1 MATKPVDSRFKQH
14 RHAVKALAKTGN
26 GKKVLDYLVEQAG
39 FYDTLGSKDQR
50 TQDGKVAIRDFIVE
64 NIINPMNK

>member
-1 MATKPVDSRFKQH
+1 MAKTDEESRSKQH
-14 RHAVKALAKTGN
+14 RHAIKQLAKTQN

-39 FYDTLGSKDQR
+39 FYKTLKHTDQK
-50 TQDGKVAIRDFIVE
+50 TQNDNVAVRDFVVK